1 MHLQPEA
8 RLSERRMVIE
18 LALGPCWLGQAVE
31 ETEMEEAGGT
41 EVVGVELGDIA
52 RWLCFE
58 AYDAMVL

>member
-1 MHLQPEA
+1 
-8 RLSERRMVIE
+8 MVLE
-18 LALGPCWLGQAVE
+18 LPFGPCWLGRVVE

-58 AYDAMVL
+58 ACDTMVL